1 MKEILQDEFDQR
13 IRKIQEEMTKVNLDV
28 VLVQSN
34 EADFANVRYLSDYW
48 PIFEQAGIIVPQ
60 RGEAILLIGPESETF
75 ARDRSKIKK
84 IRKILQYRESAE
96 PDYPDMVISSFK
108 EVLKEACGGRAI
120 NRLGIIGY
128 SIMPLPVYEEIK
140 RVLPRAE
147 IVKADE
153 LMFGMRVI
161 KSESEIILL
170 REASHISEIALE
182 QVLNSI
188 KPGMS
193 ELQVV
198 GIAQKAIYDN
208 GAEYEGMPQYV
219 LSGKNTTHAISRS
232 SHKIIQKNELVQLNI
247 SARVGGYSSS
257 VGRPVFLGKMSPE
270 MKEIVQVG
278 LDAHRKTRDLIRAQ
292 VMASQVVKG
301 FYDFVDS
308 KGYRKNVLYGP
319 CHGIGLVE
327 VERPWMELN
336 SEYLLEENMTFQ
348 VDTFMHT
355 EEYGFRWENGVRIT
369 KDGVECLSDK
379 FMQLLEID

>member
-108 EVLKEACGGRAI
+108 EVLKEACGGREI

-140 RVLPRAE
+140 RVLPQTE
-147 IVKADE
+147 IVQADE
-153 LMFGMRVI
+153 LMFSMRVI
-161 KSESEIILL
+161 KSENEIILL

-182 QVLNSI
+182 QVLNII

-198 GIAQKAIYDN
+198 GVAQKAIYDN

-232 SHKIIQKNELVQLNI
+232 SHKTIQKNELVQLNI

-278 LDAHRKTRDLIRAQ
+278 LDAHRKTRDLIKAQ

-355 EEYGFRWENGVRIT
+355 EEYGFRWENGVRVT

>member
-48 PIFEQAGIIVPQ
+48 PIFEQAGVIVPQ

-75 ARDRSKIKK
+75 ARDRSRIKK

-96 PDYPDMVISSFK
+96 PDYPDIVISSFE

-140 RVLPRAE
+140 RALPRIE
-147 IVKADE
+147 IVQADE

-161 KSESEIILL
+161 KSENEVILL

-182 QVLNSI
+182 QVLNII

-232 SHKIIQKNELVQLNI
+232 SHKTIQKNELVQLNI

-257 VGRPVFLGKMSPE
+257 IGRPVFLGKMPPE
-270 MKEIVQVG
+270 MKKIVQIG

-292 VMASQVVKG
+292 VMASEVVKG

-319 CHGIGLVE
+319 CHGIGLME

-355 EEYGFRWENGVRIT
+355 EEYGFRWENGVRVT
-369 KDGVECLSDK
+369 KDGVEYFSDK

>member
-153 LMFGMRVI
+153 LMFSMRVI
-161 KSESEIILL
+161 KSENEIILL

-182 QVLNSI
+182 QVLNII

-198 GIAQKAIYDN
+198 GVAQKAIYDN

-232 SHKIIQKNELVQLNI
+232 SHKTIQKNELVQLNI

-278 LDAHRKTRDLIRAQ
+278 LDAHRKTRDLIKAQ

-355 EEYGFRWENGVRIT
+355 EEYGFRWENGVRVT

>member
-170 REASHISEIALE
+170 REAFHISEIALE

-355 EEYGFRWENGVRIT
+355 EEYGFRWENGVRVT